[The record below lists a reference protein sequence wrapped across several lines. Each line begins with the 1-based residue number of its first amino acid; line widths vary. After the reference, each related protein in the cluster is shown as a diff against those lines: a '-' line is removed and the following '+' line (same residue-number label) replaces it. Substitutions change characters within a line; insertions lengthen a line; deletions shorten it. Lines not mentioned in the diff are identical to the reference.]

1 MSNARRICGVRYFVV
16 KSLGC
21 VMLLHRDIV
30 GTYIPCTT
38 MLLYSQLHYLR
49 AASISALQLT
59 RVILYIVLTLM
70 DLDSCFVIIRYAFA
84 IGLLRFAIVHY
95 RFAIVRYRFATIRY
109 RFIIVH
115 DNIQMSLLHIRIFL
129 SVS

>member
-21 VMLLHRDIV
+21 VMLRLHRDIV

-38 MLLYSQLHYLR
+38 MLLYGQLHYLR
-49 AASISALQLT
+49 AVSISALQLT

-84 IGLLRFAIVHY
+84 IGSLSFAIDLLP
-95 RFAIVRYRFATIRY
+95 FAIDLLPFAIGSSSSM
-109 RFIIVH
+109 IIF
-115 DNIQMSLLHIRIFL
+115 R
-129 SVS
+129 